1 MNSIKKI
8 ISILF
13 SITVLTT
20 FYSCERDEIIEP
32 EDTTPKYMFSQYQ
45 LDKAI
50 VETNTTNVATGFE
63 TVFSEL
69 ISDSTNRARF
79 SQKFVDAARFY
90 NDNSG
95 YFFVETLEDAWVV
108 ATINHDHIGTSRINI
123 QDINGKY
130 FIQEIV
136 ETVRYKGSG
145 FVEYYRENPST
156 GSIDRKLSFV
166 TLIPSANWF
175 IGTGFYGDPPEKL
188 HEPFD
193 AQKEILLQ
201 VTSTMAKGI
210 SGILDSIYTDENS
223 VVQFC
228 QTMIDHI
235 SFFDNGS
242 GYFFINDLDGIN
254 IAHGADASH
263 QGQNDYDIQDNK
275 GAYIIQD
282 MIDIA
287 KGTGSGYYQY
297 YWNNPATGVEQIKV
311 TYVMR
316 IPNTDYFIGSGFY
329 VK

>member
-1 MNSIKKI
+1 MNSIKKFI
-8 ISILF
+8 GILF
-13 SITVLTT
+13 SITILTT

-210 SGILDSIYTDENS
+210 SGILDSIYTDENDRIE
-223 VVQFC
+223 FC
-228 QTMIDHI
+228 RTMVDHI
-235 SFFDNGS
+235 RFFDNGS
-242 GYFFINDLDGIN
+242 GYFFITDFNGIN
-254 IAHGADASH
+254 IAHGIDASL
-263 QGQNDYDIQDNK
+263 QGQNNYDLQDNQ
-275 GAYIIQD
+275 GVYIIRD
-282 MIDIA
+282 MINIT
-287 KGTGSGYYQY
+287 KNSGSGYYQY
-297 YWNNPATGVEQIKV
+297 YWNNPSTGIEQKKV
-311 TYVMR
+311 IYVIR

-329 VK
+329 IN

>member
-210 SGILDSIYTDENS
+210 SGILDSIYTDENDRIE
-223 VVQFC
+223 FC
-228 QTMIDHI
+228 RTMVDHI
-235 SFFDNGS
+235 RFFDNGS
-242 GYFFINDLDGIN
+242 GYFFITDFNGIN
-254 IAHGADASH
+254 IAHGIDASL
-263 QGQNDYDIQDNK
+263 QGQNNYDLQDNQ
-275 GAYIIQD
+275 GVYIIRD
-282 MIDIA
+282 MINIT
-287 KGTGSGYYQY
+287 KNSGSGYYQY
-297 YWNNPATGVEQIKV
+297 YWNNPSTGIEQKKV
-311 TYVMR
+311 IYVIR

-329 VK
+329 IN

>member
-1 MNSIKKI
+1 MKSIKTF
-8 ISILF
+8 ISILL
-13 SITVLTT
+13 SIIMLTN
-20 FYSCERDEIIEP
+20 FYSCECEEIIEP
-32 EDTTPKYMFSQYQ
+32 EDIAPNYMVSQYE

-69 ISDSTNRARF
+69 ISDSTNRAIF
-79 SQKFVDAARFY
+79 SQEFVDAARFY
-90 NDNSG
+90 DDNSG
-95 YFFVETLEDAWVV
+95 YFFVETLDGAWVV
-108 ATINHDHIGTSRINI
+108 AIVNHALIGTSRIDI

-130 FIQEIV
+130 FIQEMV

-156 GSIDRKLSFV
+156 GAIERKLSFV
-166 TLIPSANWF
+166 TLIPSADWF

-188 HEPFD
+188 YEPFD
-193 AQKEILLQ
+193 AQKEVLLQ

-228 QTMIDHI
+228 QTMVDHI